1 MLHASRSHRSAPQKF
16 EEAVRQEAET
26 LAAEAQV
33 RAPGALGETVEIM
46 DVSRGP
52 HPAYAIGTSHPVGRH
67 IEFGRAALR
76 IFLADA
82 AFLGALAGC
91 QNRLRN
97 VVLAALKGEKILIS
111 DW

>member
-1 MLHASRSHRSAPQKF
+1 M
-16 EEAVRQEAET
+16 RQEAET
-26 LAAEAQV
+26 LAAEARV
-33 RAPGALGETVEIM
+33 RAPGALGQSVEIR
-46 DVSRGP
+46 DVSHGSR
-52 HPAYAIGTSHPVGRH
+52 PAYAIGTPHPAGCH

-97 VVLAALKGEKILIS
+97 VVLAALKGRKS
-111 DW
+111 